1 MSEKIE
7 DKKELSVITDLATA
21 HGMSRE
27 QFEGALKATVFPE
40 KGTPAQFAAFC
51 MVAKQYNL
59 NPLLKEIYA
68 FPAKSGGIVPI
79 VSVDGWCNIINSNS
93 ALDGIQFEDKL
104 EDGKLIAITCKISR
118 KDRKHPVECTEYMS
132 ECKRDVDTWKKW
144 PARMLRHKALIQCAR
159 YAFSLSGIYDED
171 EAQRMD
177 MIDVTPKEGDKSP
190 FQGRGSSTKRKDFT
204 ESLCK
209 QLGDVQNEDEL
220 NLVWDKNKPTID
232 AMRSSGDWR
241 DDGNLIAIDT
251 ALEMARARIVVSLRE
266 VEQAKKDFGIEDSIP
281 AWIANEAR

>member
-1 MSEKIE
+1 MSE

-27 QFEGALKATVFPE
+27 QFEAAMKATVFPE

-79 VSVDGWCNIINSNS
+79 VSVDGWCNIINSNP
-93 ALDGIQFEDKL
+93 ALNGIDFEDKL
-104 EDGKLIAITCKISR
+104 EDGKLVSITCIIYR
-118 KDRKHPVECTEYMS
+118 KDREHPVKCTEYMK
-132 ECKRDVDTWKKW
+132 ECARDVDVWKKW

-171 EAQRMD
+171 EAYRMD
-177 MIDVTPKEGDKSP
+177 MVDVTPKEVSKSP
-190 FQGRGSSTKRKDFT
+190 FQGKGSSTKRKDFT
-204 ESLCK
+204 ESLTS
-209 QLGDVQNEDEL
+209 QLAKVQTEDEL
-220 NLVWDKNKPTID
+220 NLVWETYKPTVD
-232 AMRSSGDWR
+232 AMRGSEDWR

-251 ALEMARARIVVSLRE
+251 AFEMATARISVSLKQI
-266 VEQAKKDFGIEDSIP
+266 EQAKEQFGMQDDRV
-281 AWIANEAR
+281 A